1 MGYEISKIAEYR
13 ALEAQI
19 GEQLKRLEALK
30 ADSALKKEIEF
41 EQKLKALLEKYKMSL
56 KDIIGIFEPDA
67 GGNVR
72 KGAAPAAK
80 NSRRERIVKRYMN
93 PSNGEVVETK
103 GGNHKVLKAWKKEYG
118 NDTVESWLK

>member
-1 MGYEISKIAEYR
+1 MSKIAEYR

-41 EQKLKALLEKYKMSL
+41 EQKLKALLEKYDMSL

-67 GGNVR
+67 GGNAR
-72 KGAAPAAK
+72 KGAAPTAK
-80 NSRRERIVKRYMN
+80 ISRRERIVKRYKN
-93 PSNGEVVETK
+93 PSNGEIVETK

-118 NDTVESWLK
+118 NDTVESWRQ